1 MSNTSPMTAE
11 QAAHELEQ
19 LRWAGKAN
27 TPAAQAFK
35 AVIDLQASVR
45 FYKEREAFF
54 ARELDV
60 SDGGKYRNDWPAAVE
75 RLLAERDALKG
86 EVSAIADLFGNP
98 PTTRD
103 TSLRYVVRSALAD
116 RAGMRAV
123 TCPSEGCGQLY
134 IKMRPRV
141 GDTFD
146 CPRCHRE
153 TVVTRSCRGVVGS
166 DATPCDIFNYELAS
180 TLRETGGAYDVT
192 VCPDPSCGTLYVA
205 PRDAAEGHQ
214 ERCPACRLP
223 VIMRGDHYVPAP
235 DASPT
240 EAA

>member
-1 MSNTSPMTAE
+1 MTTE
-11 QAAHELEQ
+11 QAAHELEL
-19 LRWAGKAN
+19 LRRDGKAN

-35 AVIDLQASVR
+35 AVLDLRASLR
-45 FYKEREAFF
+45 FYTEREAFF
-54 ARELDV
+54 AAALDV
-60 SDGGKYRNDWPAAVE
+60 SDGGQYRNDWPGALE

-86 EVSAIADLFGNP
+86 EVTAIAELFGNP

-103 TSLRYVVRSALAD
+103 TPLRYVVRSALAD

-123 TCPSEGCGQLY
+123 TCPSEGCGHLY
-134 IKMRPRV
+134 VKMRPRV

-153 TVVTRSCRGVVGS
+153 TVVTLSCRGIVGS

-205 PRDAAEGHQ
+205 PCNAAEGTHA
-214 ERCPACRLP
+214 RCPSCRLP
-223 VIMRGDHYVPAP
+223 VVLKGDHYVPAP
-235 DASPT
+235 DAAPT
-240 EAA
+240 EAT